1 MVSTDSITRF
11 TKILLNAIKSAKENS
26 VKYVTLEFL
35 LLEFLKEKDVK
46 SFLKEKGADYDKILE
61 ELYTFLAVSPLIE
74 HFEHSDDKVE
84 MTEHIRAFE
93 AYFFL
98 CCRCAEDGYINED
111 NKNLFFITN
120 MLSAFLLMKET
131 FSQSILAENG
141 VTLEMLAEV
150 FRDNSSQDLSEM
162 ILDNIRNPQ
171 IGLNSQRILQNESQ
185 TSAFL
190 QKYTINYYDVVNNEE
205 SLPIIGRDNDI
216 ELIHQI
222 MNRHD
227 KPNVILVG
235 ESGIGK
241 TKIVEGVAKYY
252 LSKHPEWKFLQLNN
266 AEFLSNIVLKGDL
279 EARVKNL
286 YQALK
291 AEGMVVLFIDDMQ
304 QVCSGVDQ
312 TNQLDITPLLK
323 PILSES
329 NIKVIGTITF
339 EDYRRCIEKDSS
351 IAKRFYKLN
360 IEEPNKDDTLFILD
374 SLKDYYEKVHHVK
387 YDEGVLE
394 TIIDCSEKYFTLRKF
409 PEKAIDILD
418 MVGAM
423 NLVKSKELVTQEDV
437 YKAVSVLCG
446 IPLNNISQTEEEI
459 YQHLEENIKKEII
472 GQDEAVEKVSD
483 AVIISRSGLR
493 ESNKTACTL
502 MFAGE
507 SGVGKT
513 ELCRVLSKL
522 MNIPLVRFD
531 MSEYIEDHSVSKL
544 LGAPPGY
551 KGFADGKSGNGLLIN
566 AVDEHPHCILL
577 LDEIEKANQRVHN
590 LLLQVMDDGK
600 ITSSQG
606 KTVSFEH
613 VYLIMTS
620 NAGSYNSHKTRIG
633 FGNSDDSPSDED
645 FNSRF
650 LPEFRNRID
659 STIKFNSLPEN
670 VMKKIC
676 IKFLEELKDV
686 LTKKDIKFS
695 YDDEVVDYIVK
706 KVENKGNGAR
716 PMKHII
722 TNEIK
727 NHIAKDIVFGKF
739 KKNNKVKLSIK
750 DNEIVFRSK

>member
-1 MVSTDSITRF
+1 MASIKPI
-11 TKILLNAIKSAKENS
+11 TKLSKIILSAIKYAKENS

-35 LLEFLKEKDVK
+35 LFMFLKDNEVRLFLRNKDI
-46 SFLKEKGADYDKILE
+46 DYDKLME
-61 ELYTFLAVSPLIE
+61 ELEVFINTFPMLE

-84 MTEHIRAFE
+84 LTDHIYAFE
-93 AYFFL
+93 ANFFL
-98 CCRCAEDGYINED
+98 CNRCSEDGYVNESNRD
-111 NKNLFFITN
+111 LFFITN
-120 MLSAFLLMKET
+120 MLSSFLLMKET
-131 FSQSILAENG
+131 FSQSILIEYG

-150 FRDNSSQDLSEM
+150 FRDNSSQDLSEL
-162 ILDNIRNPQ
+162 ILNNMRETTL
-171 IGLNSQRILQNESQ
+171 GLNSQRIPNTSNN
-185 TSAFL
+185 SAFL
-190 QKYTINYYDVVNNEE
+190 QKYTDDFYNIVNDD
-205 SLPIIGRDNDI
+205 SYMPIIGRENDI

-227 KPNVILVG
+227 KPNVIIVG
-235 ESGIGK
+235 DSGIGK

-252 LSKHPEWKFLQLNN
+252 FSKHPDWKFLRLNN
-266 AEFLSNIVLKGDL
+266 SEFLSNIVLKGDL

-286 YQALK
+286 YQSLK
-291 AEGMVVLFIDDMQ
+291 EEGMVVLFIDDMQ
-304 QVCSGVDQ
+304 QVCSGTDQ

-323 PILSES
+323 PILNAN

-339 EDYRRCIEKDSS
+339 EDYRRCIEKDTS

-360 IEEPNKDDTLFILD
+360 IEEPSKEETYHILD
-374 SLKDYYEKVHHVK
+374 SVKDYYEKVHHVK
-387 YDEGVLE
+387 YGEGVLE

-423 NLVKSKELVTQEDV
+423 NLTKSKVDVTIDDV
-437 YKAVSVLCG
+437 FKSVSVLCG

-459 YQHLEENIKKEII
+459 YQHLEENIKKEIV
-472 GQDEAVEKVSD
+472 GQDEAVERVSE

-513 ELCRVLSKL
+513 ELCKVLSKL

-551 KGFADGKSGNGLLIN
+551 KGFSDGKSGNGLLIN

-577 LDEIEKANQRVHN
+577 LDEIEKANPRVHN

-620 NAGSYNSHKTRIG
+620 NAGSYNTHKTRIG
-633 FGNSDDSPSDED
+633 FGNNDDETPSDED

-659 STIKFNSLPEN
+659 STIKFNSLPEE

-676 IKFLEELKDV
+676 IKFLDELKEV
-686 LTKKDIKFS
+686 LFKKGITLQYNDKIV
-695 YDDEVVDYIVK
+695 EYIVN
-706 KVENKGNGAR
+706 KVDGKGNGAR

-727 NHIAKDIVFGKF
+727 NRIAKDIVFGKC
-739 KKNNKVKLSIK
+739 KKGSKIKLVINDEEIGVKL
-750 DNEIVFRSK
+750 